1 MGKKLPRF
9 FHCPTEFTL
18 HMLGGK
24 WKTVILCF
32 LKERPCRYAELRKLL
47 PKLSDKMLTERLHD
61 LIASG
66 FVVRK
71 PRTVGP
77 AQEYMLTPRGRQL
90 TSILRHLDAWGVE
103 NARSFDV
110 QVGTPLADLDNE
122 RRAGQTHD
130 RTRAA
135 PESQRGI

>member
-1 MGKKLPRF
+1 MTKKLPKF

-24 WKTVILCF
+24 WKTLHPLL

-47 PKLSDKMLTERLHD
+47 PKLSDKMLSERLHD
-61 LIASG
+61 LIASRL
-66 FVVRK
+66 VVRK

-90 TSILRHLDAWGVE
+90 TSILRHLYAWGVE

-110 QVGTPLADLDNE
+110 QVGTPLTDLDNE
-122 RRAGQTHD
+122 RKAG
-130 RTRAA
+130 
-135 PESQRGI
+135 

>member
-1 MGKKLPRF
+1 MTKKLPKF

-47 PKLSDKMLTERLHD
+47 PKLSDKMLTERLHE
-61 LIASG
+61 LIDSG
-66 FVVRK
+66 LIVRK
-71 PRTVGP
+71 PRTVSST
-77 AQEYMLTPRGRQL
+77 QEYMLTPRGQRL
-90 TSILRHLDAWGVE
+90 TTILRHLDAWGVE

-110 QVGTPLADLDNE
+110 RVGTPLTDLDNE
-122 RRAGQTHD
+122 RKAG
-130 RTRAA
+130 
-135 PESQRGI
+135 